1 MLRDERSGAE
11 KRRKV
16 KKWQSILHLTK
27 NLLLYEWNDKRVI
40 IGFLTGMTVPF
51 FWLRNFL
58 DYAAGTGEPVNILE
72 AFPVV
77 VHEYKTVMFLAL
89 GWFLVISPLPYRAR
103 RYPSQ

>member
-51 FWLRNFL
+51 S
-58 DYAAGTGEPVNILE
+58 G
-72 AFPVV
+72 
-77 VHEYKTVMFLAL
+77 
-89 GWFLVISPLPYRAR
+89 
-103 RYPSQ
+103 